1 MESSLEQLQ
10 AVLGD
15 GKVSTSPSVLEQHGR
30 DENFP
35 DVRPP
40 LAVVYA
46 ESREDVQTV
55 LEWCRTW
62 HIPLIPY
69 GAGTSLEG
77 ALVPARADVPVLSL
91 DLSRM
96 NQVVSI
102 QPDNFLAV
110 VQPGM
115 TRTAL
120 NEALRYTGLFFPVDP
135 GADASL
141 GGMAATNASGTTT
154 VRYGGMRQN
163 TVALEVVLANGEVL
177 RLGRPVRKTSSGYD
191 LKDLFI
197 GSSGTLGII
206 TELTVQ
212 LHPVPEHVHTLRV
225 FFPSILAAAQA
236 AYAIMA
242 SALPVARMELVDE
255 LGIQSINRYMGRGYT
270 EQTALFLEFHS
281 STAKAIEEEVHLVE
295 ELVRDAGATDISIA
309 RSQQERTAQWDARHH
324 LYWAIVNAHPG
335 HSFVITDTA
344 VPLVRL
350 PELIAYAQ
358 QLLAEMD
365 IQGSIIGH
373 VGDGNFHT
381 IIATKP
387 EDYEH
392 VQAFSERLVRQAL
405 AWDGTASGEH
415 GIGLVKRGFM
425 AEEHGASV
433 EWMRR
438 IKALFDPDDLLN
450 PGKLI

>member
-1 MESSLEQLQ
+1 MDNALKQLQ
-10 AVLGD
+10 TVLKSGQ
-15 GKVSTSPSVLEQHGR
+15 VSTSPSVLEQHGR

-35 DVRPP
+35 EVRPP
-40 LAVVYA
+40 LAVAYV
-46 ESREDVQTV
+46 ESKEDVQTV

-77 ALVPARADVPVLSL
+77 ALVPARPDVAVLSL

-110 VQPGM
+110 VQPGI

-120 NEALRYTGLFFPVDP
+120 NEALRYTGLSFPVDP

-163 TVALEVVLANGEVL
+163 TIALEVVLANGEVL

-197 GSSGTLGII
+197 GSAGTLGII

-212 LHPVPEHVHTLRV
+212 LHPLPEHVHTLRV

-255 LGIQSINRYMGRGYT
+255 LGIQSINRYMRRGYT

-295 ELVRDAGATDISIA
+295 ELVRDAGATDINIA
-309 RSQQERTAQWDARHH
+309 RSQQERTAQWEARHH

-335 HSFVITDTA
+335 HSFVTTDTA
-344 VPLVRL
+344 VPLARL

-358 QLLAEMD
+358 QLLAEMNV
-365 IQGSIIGH
+365 QGSIIGH

-381 IIATKP
+381 IIAVKP
-387 EDYEH
+387 EDYER

-425 AEEHGASV
+425 VEEHGASV
-433 EWMRR
+433 AWMHRL
-438 IKALFDPDDLLN
+438 KALFDPDGLLN